1 MSEDEKVKVT
11 IEGKGIRKEIEG
23 GYMFGGMITEY
34 GETVDVDV
42 MLIGERE
49 PIKIG
54 VDIAKVCSRIFD
66 SLPEVARR
74 AYILAVIEELE
85 VRRNEVL
92 KNLANE
98 ASDCDDIDEYGEI
111 LGNKAFKK

>member
-34 GETVDVDV
+34 GETVDADV
-42 MLIGERE
+42 MLIGKRE

-74 AYILAVIEELE
+74 AYILAVIKELE
-85 VRRNEVL
+85 DRRIEAL
-92 KNLANE
+92 KKIE
-98 ASDCDDIDEYGEI
+98 ASDGDDLDEYGEI
-111 LGNKAFKK
+111 LGNKAFEK